1 MHAHCSICRLQSR
14 PILQSSTSVKR
25 IINRSSHK
33 VSPPIPW
40 RKRHRGHQSSSCAQQ
55 LGGNTIFPP
64 YTIVSKQSNYDLR
77 FFDAYPVIRMPY
89 ERRDEG
95 YIGLGAYFDG
105 ENSQGVR
112 LRQTQPVTMRF
123 SPGGSKTMELYIGC
137 QQDGQPVEA
146 LPQPKDSRLSLEV
159 AGGEVAA
166 VLKFEGS
173 ATREATLRA
182 VAKLKTA
189 IASDGLKLAEEE
201 AAGAFRLAQYGPL
214 NSLSTRVNEVLL
226 RVLV

>member
-1 MHAHCSICRLQSR
+1 MS
-14 PILQSSTSVKR
+14 
-25 IINRSSHK
+25 NRGFQK
-33 VSPPIPW
+33 VSPQVTSQ
-40 RKRHRGHQSSSCAQQ
+40 KRHRRHQCALCAQQ
-55 LGGNTIFPP
+55 LGSNTIFPP
-64 YTIVSKQSNYDLR
+64 YTVVSNQTKYDLR

-105 ENSQGVR
+105 DNSEGVR
-112 LRQTQPVTMRF
+112 LRQTQPVVMRF

-137 QQDGQPVEA
+137 QQDGQPLEA

-166 VLKFEGS
+166 VLKFEGN
-173 ATREATLRA
+173 ATREATLQA
-182 VAKLKTA
+182 VAQLKNI